1 MIYFRQNS
9 TPITPENIKEPLV
22 FCISGSTEMRN
33 RQEKGGKNFTANFF
47 TDVAYPPQYSEGTTM
62 RKVRSNHKF
71 REINTEEWHAELAIK
86 L

>member
-1 MIYFRQNS
+1 
-9 TPITPENIKEPLV
+9 
-22 FCISGSTEMRN
+22 MRN
-33 RQEKGGKNFTANFF
+33 WQEKEKKNFTANFF

-71 REINTEEWHAELAIK
+71 PEINTEEWHAELAIK